1 MYLEKSYEN
10 IVIKTAKYLNDE
22 IGGSKKI
29 WQEFCQTKAFVKKL
43 GYNPPS
49 KAKSRPA
56 RENFKQQALWYMF
69 ITKDVIENLPA
80 EFLIEYQQ
88 KEFIAAVYDD
98 QMIENTKYKNST
110 AFVGYNI

>member
-1 MYLEKSYEN
+1 
-10 IVIKTAKYLNDE
+10 
-22 IGGSKKI
+22 
-29 WQEFCQTKAFVKKL
+29 
-43 GYNPPS
+43 
-49 KAKSRPA
+49 
-56 RENFKQQALWYMF
+56 MF